1 MRLHSVKLLNFRQHS
16 RTELAFGPGLTGI
29 IGPNGA
35 GKTTILEAIAW
46 ALYGNQAI
54 RGNRDSI
61 RFMGAGARAPVEVE
75 LDFELGAH
83 RYRVV
88 RGLTSAAVYL
98 DGDDEPVANSISA
111 VTDLLHRRLG
121 MSLSEFFHTYFTG
134 QKELSVM
141 ASMSP
146 SRRGQFL
153 SRVLG
158 YEKIR
163 IAQDLTREKRNR
175 VKASIDGMQ
184 RGLPDPEAVLR
195 SLAEAS
201 SRKAEAEAKAQQAA
215 HRGAVRQREMMAIE
229 PRWEMAQRQREQ
241 SAQLLTQITV
251 AEEKEAALVRDAERV
266 ARELEDISAAHS
278 QLESLRLTTEPLFA
292 LNVELQALTALYR
305 EEGRRKTLIEGEGAL
320 REEISRLEERHAK
333 IERAP
338 ALEEEATLELEKK
351 RGELED
357 TQGLLEARRTEWVRD
372 RQEADT
378 KRQALRQQYTEL
390 KQQRDRVVAVG
401 EDGECPT
408 CSRPLGGSLHT
419 VVEHLD
425 ELIETVNVDGSYY
438 KARVEQLEH
447 MPDDVRALDEKR
459 RALVAEVGT
468 LERRLAK
475 VQLAVQELGTIVREI
490 AAKQQRQV
498 QMKRDISRIP
508 PGFDPA
514 RYAEVIREVERLTP
528 LEAEVGRFQ
537 AMLDREPQMRLE
549 QSRIAQDVMRIQSN
563 LGTLRTRRAQIS
575 FAEKEFSELKS
586 EFDRVRLELQESKV
600 AAARAHEQVES
611 ATRAMATAQKA
622 VEDLKRKQEE
632 LDALQA
638 ERRLHEELDRA
649 FSDLRTDLN
658 FQLRPEL
665 SELASAFLSE
675 LTDAR
680 YTELELDDQYNIV
693 ILEDGIPKPVLSGG
707 EEDLA
712 NLVLRL
718 AISQMIAERAGQS
731 FSLLILDEVFGSLD
745 EARRFNVVELLRG
758 IQDRFEQ
765 VILITHIEPVREGLD
780 RVISVSYD
788 PDRGCSVVE
797 QTAPESADEE
807 DLVMAFSG
815 IDSLRGGAPGAVR
828 RAAGEANDSAAALQ

>member
-1 MRLHSVKLLNFRQHS
+1 MRIHSVKLCNFRQHT
-16 RTELAFGPGLTGI
+16 RTEIEFGPGLTGI

-46 ALYGNQAI
+46 ALYGNQAV

-61 RFMGAGARAPVEVE
+61 RSITAGARAAVEVE

-88 RGLTSAAVYL
+88 RGLNTAEVYL
-98 DGDDEPVANSISA
+98 DGDDTPIANSITA
-111 VTDLLHRRLG
+111 VTDLLQRRLG

-141 ASMSP
+141 AALTP
-146 SRRGQFL
+146 SKRGQFL

-158 YEKIR
+158 YEKLR
-163 IAQDLTREKRNR
+163 IAQDLTRERRNR
-175 VKASIDGMQ
+175 VKAAIEGMQ

-201 SRKAEAEAKAQQAA
+201 SRKEEAEAKAQQAA

-229 PRWEMAQRQREQ
+229 PRWEMAQKQREQ

-251 AEEKEAALVRDAERV
+251 AEEKEAALNRDALRV
-266 ARELEDISAAHS
+266 AREVEGISAAHE
-278 QLESLRLTTEPLFA
+278 QLDNLRLTVEPLFA
-292 LNVELQALTALYR
+292 LNVELQALNTLYR
-305 EEGRRKTLIEGEGAL
+305 EEGRRKTLVEGELAL
-320 REEISRLEERHAK
+320 REEITRLEERHAK

-338 ALEEEATLELEKK
+338 ALEEEAVLELEKK
-351 RGELED
+351 RAELED
-357 TQGLLEARRTEWVRD
+357 TQGVLEARRTEWVRD
-372 RQEADT
+372 RQEAAT
-378 KRQALRQQYTEL
+378 KREALRQQYAEL
-390 KQQRDRVVAVG
+390 KQQRDRVVSLG

-408 CSRPLGGSLHT
+408 CSRALGGSLHT

-425 ELIETVNVDGSYY
+425 ELIETVNVDGNYY
-438 KARVEQLEH
+438 RARVEQLEV
-447 MPDDVRALDEKR
+447 MPEDVRVLDEKR
-459 RALVAEVGT
+459 RALMQEVGT

-514 RYAEVIREVERLTP
+514 RHAEVVAEVERLTP
-528 LEAEVGRFQ
+528 IEAEAARFQ
-537 AMLDREPQMRLE
+537 AMLEREPEVRLE
-549 QSRIAQDVMRIQSN
+549 QTRIAQEIMRVQST
-563 LGTLRTRRAQIS
+563 LGTLRTRHAQVS
-575 FAEKEFSELKS
+575 FAEKEFNELRVDY
-586 EFDRVRLELQESKV
+586 DRVRLELQESRV
-600 AAARAHEQVES
+600 AAARAQEQVAS
-611 ATRAMATAQKA
+611 ATRALAAAQQT

-632 LDALQA
+632 LDVMQA
-638 ERRLHEELDRA
+638 DRRMHDELDRA

-658 FQLRPEL
+658 YQLRPEL

-693 ILEDGIPKPVLSGG
+693 ILEDGIPKPVISGG

-758 IQDRFEQ
+758 LQDRFEQ

-788 PDRGCSVVE
+788 VDRGCSVVQ
-797 QTAPESADEE
+797 QTESDWVDRE
-807 DLVMAFSG
+807 DPVLLVAAGPGRKPYPGEGGEIGSEA
-815 IDSLRGGAPGAVR
+815 GAPG
-828 RAAGEANDSAAALQ
+828 

>member
-1 MRLHSVKLLNFRQHS
+1 MRLNSLRLTNFRQHA
-16 RTELAFGPGLTGI
+16 RTEIAFHSGLTGI

-46 ALYGNQAI
+46 ALYGNAAI

-83 RYRVV
+83 RYRVI
-88 RGLTSAAVYL
+88 RGLTGAELFL
-98 DGDDEPVANSISA
+98 DGAETPIANSITA
-111 VTDLLHRRLG
+111 VTELLQRRLG
-121 MSLSEFFHTYFTG
+121 MSLSEFYHTYFTG

-141 ASMSP
+141 AEMKP
-146 SRRGQFL
+146 ARRAQFL

-158 YEKIR
+158 YEKLR

-175 VKASIDGMQ
+175 VKAAIEGMH

-195 SLAEAS
+195 SLAEAA
-201 SRKAEAEAKAQQAA
+201 SRKEEAEARAQQAA
-215 HRGAVRQREMMAIE
+215 HRGAVRQRELMAVE

-251 AEEKEAALVRDAERV
+251 GEEKEAALHRDAERI
-266 ARELEDISAAHS
+266 ARELEGVQAAHS
-278 QLESLRLTTEPLFA
+278 QLDTLRLAIKPLFA
-292 LNVELQALTALYR
+292 LSAELQTLNMLYR
-305 EEGRRKTLIEGEGAL
+305 EEGRRRTLLEAETAL
-320 REEISRLEERHAK
+320 REEIARLEERHTR

-338 ALEEEATLELEKK
+338 ALEEEATLELENE
-351 RGELED
+351 RRQLEEV
-357 TQGLLEARRTEWVRD
+357 QGLLEARRTEWVRD
-372 RQEADT
+372 RQEAQT
-378 KRQALRQQYTEL
+378 KRDALRQQYIEL

-408 CSRPLGGSLHT
+408 CARPLGGSLHT

-425 ELIETVNVDGSYY
+425 EMLETVNVDGSYY
-438 KARVEQLEH
+438 KARVEQLEQ
-447 MPDDVRALDEKR
+447 MPEEVRELDERR
-459 RALVAEVGT
+459 RASVQQVGA

-475 VQLAVQELGTIVREI
+475 VQLAVQELGAIVRDI
-490 AAKQQRQV
+490 ASKQQRQV
-498 QMKRDISRIP
+498 QLQRDIAKIP
-508 PGFDPA
+508 AGYDA
-514 RYAEVIREVERLTP
+514 VRHDEVIREVERLTP
-528 LEAEVGRFQ
+528 MEAEATRFQ
-537 AMLDREPQMRLE
+537 AMLEREPQLKLE
-549 QSRIAQDVMRIQSN
+549 QARIAQEIMRVQST
-563 LGTLRTRRAQIS
+563 LGTLRTRRTQIS
-575 FAEKEFSELKS
+575 FTEKDFNELKADY
-586 EFDRVRLELQESKV
+586 DRVRAELQESKV
-600 AAARAHEQVES
+600 AAARAQEQVSS
-611 ATRAMATAQKA
+611 ATSAVAAAQDA
-622 VEDLKRKQEE
+622 VEDLRKKVAE
-632 LDALQA
+632 LDVLQTD
-638 ERRLHEELDRA
+638 RRMHDELDRA

-758 IQDRFEQ
+758 LQDRFEQ
-765 VILITHIEPVREGLD
+765 VILITHIEPVREGVD
-780 RVISVSYD
+780 QVITVRYDADTGSSLVTQSEGGDVEADFDLPAMAESRPSRPRARREDESV
-788 PDRGCSVVE
+788 
-797 QTAPESADEE
+797 EST
-807 DLVMAFSG
+807 
-815 IDSLRGGAPGAVR
+815 
-828 RAAGEANDSAAALQ
+828 AAGAGA

>member
-1 MRLHSVKLLNFRQHS
+1 VRLNSLSLTNFRQHV
-16 RTELAFGPGLTGI
+16 RTEINFDTGLTGI

-35 GKTTILEAIAW
+35 GKTTLLEAIAW

-61 RFMGAGARAPVEVE
+61 RFMGAGARAPVEVQ
-75 LDFELGAH
+75 LDFELGSH
-83 RYRVV
+83 RYRVC
-88 RGLTSAAVYL
+88 RGLTSAELYL
-98 DGDDEPVANSISA
+98 DGAEAPIANSISG
-111 VTDLLHRRLG
+111 VTELLQRRLG

-141 ASMSP
+141 AAMTP
-146 SRRGQFL
+146 AKRGQFL

-158 YEKIR
+158 YEKLR
-163 IAQDLTREKRNR
+163 IAQELTREKRNR
-175 VKASIDGMQ
+175 VRASIEGMQ
-184 RGLPDPEAVLR
+184 RGMPDPEAVLR
-195 SLAEAS
+195 SLAEAA
-201 SRKAEAEAKAQQAA
+201 SRREEAEARAQHAA
-215 HRGAVRQREMMAIE
+215 HRGAVRQREMMAVE

-251 AEEKEAALVRDAERV
+251 AEEKEAALRRDAERV
-266 ARELEDISAAHS
+266 IRELEGVQAARA
-278 QLESLRLTTEPLFA
+278 QLDNLRESIEPLFA
-292 LNVELQALTALYR
+292 LNVELQALNTLYR
-305 EEGRRKTLIEGEGAL
+305 EEGRRKTLLEAEGAL
-320 REEISRLEERHAK
+320 REEIARLEERHSK

-351 RGELED
+351 RSELED
-357 TQGLLEARRTEWVRD
+357 AQGLLEARRTEWVRD
-372 RQEADT
+372 RQEAQT
-378 KRQALRQQYTEL
+378 KREALRSQFAEL
-390 KQQRDRVVAVG
+390 KQQRDRVVSLG
-401 EDGECPT
+401 ENGECPT
-408 CSRPLGGSLHT
+408 CSRALGGSLHT

-425 ELIETVNVDGSYY
+425 ELIDTVNVDGNYY
-438 KARVEQLEH
+438 KARVEQLEQ
-447 MPDDVRALDEKR
+447 MPDDVRELDETR
-459 RALVAEVGT
+459 RALMQEVGT

-498 QMKRDISRIP
+498 QMKRDLSRIP
-508 PGFDPA
+508 PGYDPA
-514 RYAEVIREVERLTP
+514 RHAEVIAEVDRLTP
-528 LEAEVGRFQ
+528 MEAEVARFQ
-537 AMLDREPQMRLE
+537 AMLEREPQLRLE
-549 QSRIAQDVMRIQSN
+549 QTRIAQEIMRVQST

-575 FAEKEFSELKS
+575 FTEKDFNELKA
-586 EFDRVRLELQESKV
+586 EFERVRGELQESKV
-600 AAARAHEQVES
+600 AAARAQEQVSS
-611 ATRAMATAQKA
+611 ATAALAAAQEA
-622 VEDLKRKQEE
+622 AEDLKRKVAE
-632 LDALQA
+632 LEVLQDD
-638 ERRLHEELDRA
+638 RRIHDELDRA

-680 YTELELDDQYNIV
+680 YAELELDDQYNIV
-693 ILEDGIPKPVLSGG
+693 ILEDGVPKPVLSGG

-745 EARRFNVVELLRG
+745 DARRFNVVELLRG
-758 IQDRFEQ
+758 LHDRFEQ

-788 PDRGCSVVE
+788 ADHGCSVVTQSE
-797 QTAPESADEE
+797 NENVSSVDDSRPPVSESGSRRRPRPAEE
-807 DLVMAFSG
+807 LVENAEAG
-815 IDSLRGGAPGAVR
+815 AGRGA
-828 RAAGEANDSAAALQ
+828 

>member
-1 MRLHSVKLLNFRQHS
+1 VKLHNLKLTNFRQHV
-16 RTELAFGPGLTGI
+16 RTEIAFQRGLTGI

-46 ALYGNQAI
+46 ALYGVPAI

-61 RFMGAGARAPVEVE
+61 RFIGAGARAPVEVE
-75 LDFELGAH
+75 LDFELGSH

-88 RGLTSAAVYL
+88 RGLTSAEVYL
-98 DGDDEPVANSISA
+98 DGADTPIANSISA
-111 VTDLLHRRLG
+111 VTELLQRRLG

-134 QKELSVM
+134 QKELAVM
-141 ASMSP
+141 AAMTP
-146 SRRGQFL
+146 AKRGQFL

-158 YEKIR
+158 YEKLR

-175 VKASIDGMQ
+175 VRASIDGMQ
-184 RGLPDPEAVLR
+184 RGMPDPEAVLR
-195 SLAEAS
+195 SLAEAA
-201 SRKAEAEAKAQQAA
+201 SRKAEAESRAHQAA
-215 HRGAVRQREMMAIE
+215 HRGAVRAREMMAVE
-229 PRWEMAQRQREQ
+229 PRWEMVQRQREQ

-251 AEEKEAALVRDAERV
+251 LEEKEAALHRDSERIV
-266 ARELEDISAAHS
+266 RELESVKAARS
-278 QLESLRLTTEPLFA
+278 QLDSLRQSVEPLFA
-292 LNVELQALTALYR
+292 LNVELQALNTLYR
-305 EEGRRKTLIEGEGAL
+305 EEGRRKTLLEAESAL
-320 REEISRLEERHAK
+320 REEVNRLEERHSK

-338 ALEEEATLELEKK
+338 AVEEEATLELETK
-351 RGELED
+351 RSELED
-357 TQGLLEARRTEWVRD
+357 AQGLLEARRTEWVRD
-372 RQEADT
+372 RQEAQT
-378 KRQALRQQYTEL
+378 KREALRQQYLEL
-390 KQQRDRVVAVG
+390 KQQRDRVVSLG
-401 EDGECPT
+401 QDGQCPT

-425 ELIETVNVDGSYY
+425 ELMETVNVDGNYY

-447 MPDDVRALDEKR
+447 MPDDVQQLDEKR
-459 RALVAEVGT
+459 RVLMQEVGT

-475 VQLAVQELGTIVREI
+475 VQLAVQELGTIVRDI
-490 AAKQQRQV
+490 AAKQQRLV
-498 QMKRDISRIP
+498 QMHRDISRIP
-508 PGFDPA
+508 PGYDPL
-514 RYAEVIREVERLTP
+514 RHNEVSAEVDRLTP
-528 LEAEVGRFQ
+528 IEAEASRFQ
-537 AMLDREPQMRLE
+537 AMLEREPQLTLE
-549 QSRIAQDVMRIQSN
+549 QTRIGQEVMRVQST

-575 FAEKEFSELKS
+575 FTEKDFNDLKAEY
-586 EFDRVRLELQESKV
+586 DRVRLELQESKV
-600 AAARAHEQVES
+600 AAARAQEQVSS
-611 ATRAMATAQKA
+611 ATAALAAAQEA
-622 VEDLKRKQEE
+622 AEDLKKKVAE
-632 LDALQA
+632 LDVLQA

-718 AISQMIAERAGQS
+718 AISQMIAERAGQN

-758 IQDRFEQ
+758 LEDRFEQ

-780 RVISVSYD
+780 RVISVTYD
-788 PDRGCSVVE
+788 PDHGCSVVT
-797 QTAPESADEE
+797 QSESD
-807 DLVMAFSG
+807 D
-815 IDSLRGGAPGAVR
+815 
-828 RAAGEANDSAAALQ
+828 AALGEELEPPAADGSPRGRRRIREEYAEISGAGAGA

>member
-1 MRLHSVKLLNFRQHS
+1 VKLHSLKLTNFRQHV
-16 RTELAFGPGLTGI
+16 RTEISFESGLTGI

-46 ALYGNQAI
+46 ALYGVPAI

-61 RFMGAGARAPVEVE
+61 RFIGAGARAPVEVD
-75 LDFELGAH
+75 LDFELGSH

-88 RGLTSAAVYL
+88 RGLTSAELFL
-98 DGDDEPVANSISA
+98 DGSDTPIANSISG
-111 VTDLLHRRLG
+111 VTELLQRRLG

-134 QKELSVM
+134 QKELAVM
-141 ASMSP
+141 AAMTP
-146 SRRGQFL
+146 AKRGQFL

-158 YEKIR
+158 YEKLR

-175 VKASIDGMQ
+175 VRAAIDGMQ
-184 RGLPDPEAVLR
+184 RGMPDPEAVLR
-195 SLAEAS
+195 SLAEAA
-201 SRKAEAEAKAQQAA
+201 SRKAEAESRAHQAA
-215 HRGAVRQREMMAIE
+215 HRGAVRAREMMAVE
-229 PRWEMAQRQREQ
+229 PRWEMVQRQREQ

-251 AEEKEAALVRDAERV
+251 AEEKEAALHRDSERIV
-266 ARELEDISAAHS
+266 RELEGVKAARS
-278 QLESLRLTTEPLFA
+278 QLDSLRQSVEPLFA
-292 LNVELQALTALYR
+292 LNVELQALNTLYR
-305 EEGRRKTLIEGEGAL
+305 EEGRRKTLLEAESAL
-320 REEISRLEERHAK
+320 REEVTRLEERHSK

-338 ALEEEATLELEKK
+338 AIEEEATLELETK
-351 RGELED
+351 RSELED
-357 TQGLLEARRTEWVRD
+357 AQGLLEARRTEWVRD
-372 RQEADT
+372 RQEAQT
-378 KRQALRQQYTEL
+378 KREALRQQYAEL
-390 KQQRDRVVAVG
+390 KQQRDRVVSLG
-401 EDGECPT
+401 EDGQCPT

-425 ELIETVNVDGSYY
+425 ELMETVNVDGNYY

-447 MPDDVRALDEKR
+447 MPEDVQQLDEKR
-459 RALVAEVGT
+459 RVLMQEVGT

-475 VQLAVQELGTIVREI
+475 VQLAVQELGTIVRDI
-490 AAKQQRQV
+490 ATKQQRLV
-498 QMKRDISRIP
+498 QMHRDISRIP
-508 PGFDPA
+508 PGYDPL
-514 RYAEVIREVERLTP
+514 RHNEVSAEVDRLTP
-528 LEAEVGRFQ
+528 LEAEASRFQ
-537 AMLDREPQMRLE
+537 AMLEREPQLSLE
-549 QSRIAQDVMRIQSN
+549 QTRIAQEIMRVQST

-575 FAEKEFSELKS
+575 FTEKDFNDLKAEY
-586 EFDRVRLELQESKV
+586 DRVRLELQESKV
-600 AAARAHEQVES
+600 AAARAQEQVSS
-611 ATRAMATAQKA
+611 ATAALAAAQEA
-622 VEDLKRKQEE
+622 AEDLKKKVAG
-632 LDALQA
+632 LDVLQS

-718 AISQMIAERAGQS
+718 AISQMIAERAGQN

-758 IQDRFEQ
+758 LEDRFEQ

-780 RVISVSYD
+780 RVISVTYD
-788 PDRGCSVVE
+788 PDHGCSVVTQSE
-797 QTAPESADEE
+797 NDDVGPGEEREPPAADGSPRGRRRIREE
-807 DLVMAFSG
+807 YAE
-815 IDSLRGGAPGAVR
+815 ITGAGAG
-828 RAAGEANDSAAALQ
+828 A

>member
-1 MRLHSVKLLNFRQHS
+1 VRLNSLKLLNFRQHA
-16 RTELAFGPGLTGI
+16 RTEINFQSGLTGI

-46 ALYGNQAI
+46 ALYGNAAI

-83 RYRVV
+83 RYHVV
-88 RGLTSAAVYL
+88 RGLTSAEVFL
-98 DGDDEPVANSISA
+98 DGADVPIANSISA
-111 VTDLLHRRLG
+111 TTDLLQRRLG

-141 ASMSP
+141 ASMTP
-146 SRRGQFL
+146 AKRGQFL

-158 YEKIR
+158 YEKLR
-163 IAQDLTREKRNR
+163 IAQDLTRDKKNR
-175 VKASIDGMQ
+175 LRAAIDGMH
-184 RGLPDPEAVLR
+184 RGMPDPEAVLR

-201 SRKAEAEAKAQQAA
+201 SRREEAEARAHQAA
-215 HRGAVRQREMMAIE
+215 HRAAVRQREWMAIE
-229 PRWEMAQRQREQ
+229 PRWEMVQRQREQ
-241 SAQLLTQITV
+241 SGQLLTQITV
-251 AEEKEAALVRDAERV
+251 GEEKEAALHRDAERV
-266 ARELEDISAAHS
+266 VRELEGVQAARA
-278 QLESLRLTTEPLFA
+278 QLDDLRQSVEPLFA
-292 LNVELQALTALYR
+292 LNVELQALNTLYR
-305 EEGRRKTLIEGEGAL
+305 EEGRRKALVEGEQAL
-320 REEISRLEERHAK
+320 REEIARLEERHSK

-351 RGELED
+351 RVELED
-357 TQGLLEARRTEWVRD
+357 AQGFLEARRTEWVRD
-372 RQEADT
+372 RQEAQT
-378 KRQALRQQYTEL
+378 KREALRQQYAEL
-390 KQQRDRVVAVG
+390 KQQRDRVVSLG

-425 ELIETVNVDGSYY
+425 EMVETVNVDGNYY
-438 KARVEQLEH
+438 KARVEQLEQ
-447 MPDDVRALDEKR
+447 MPDDVRELDEKR
-459 RALVAEVGT
+459 RGLMQEVGT

-475 VQLAVQELGTIVREI
+475 VQLAVQELSTIVREI
-490 AAKQQRQV
+490 ATKRERQV
-498 QMKRDISRIP
+498 QMKRDISKIP
-508 PGFDPA
+508 GGYDPA
-514 RYAEVIREVERLTP
+514 RHAEVIAQVNRLTP
-528 LEAEVGRFQ
+528 MEAEAARFQ
-537 AMLDREPQMRLE
+537 AMLDREPQLKLE
-549 QSRIAQDVMRIQSN
+549 QTRIGQELMRIQSM
-563 LGTLRTRRAQIS
+563 LGTLRTRRTQIS
-575 FAEKEFSELKS
+575 FAEKDFNELKADY
-586 EFDRVRLELQESKV
+586 ERVRVELQESKV
-600 AAARAHEQVES
+600 AAARSQEQVTAAVGALAS
-611 ATRAMATAQKA
+611 AQHA
-622 VEDLKRKQEE
+622 VEELRKRQSE
-632 LDALQA
+632 LDVLQHD
-638 ERRLHEELDRA
+638 RHMHEELDRA

-731 FSLLILDEVFGSLD
+731 FSLLILDEIFGSLD

-758 IQDRFEQ
+758 LQDRFEQ
-765 VILITHIEPVREGLD
+765 VILITHIEPVRERLD

-788 PDRGCSVVE
+788 PDGGCSVVTQADNE
-797 QTAPESADEE
+797 GNEVSEELEPLFAQASTRARGDRSEESTADA
-807 DLVMAFSG
+807 
-815 IDSLRGGAPGAVR
+815 GAGAG
-828 RAAGEANDSAAALQ
+828 A

>member
-1 MRLHSVKLLNFRQHS
+1 MRLHGLKLCNFRQHV
-16 RTELAFGPGLTGI
+16 RTEIAFGPGLTGI

-46 ALYGNQAI
+46 ALYGNQAV

-61 RFMGAGARAPVEVE
+61 RFMGAGARATVEVE

-88 RGLTSAAVYL
+88 RGLTSAEVYL
-98 DGDDEPVANSISA
+98 DGADEPIANSISA
-111 VTDLLHRRLG
+111 VTELLHRRLG

-141 ASMSP
+141 AAMTP
-146 SRRGQFL
+146 LRRGQFL

-158 YEKIR
+158 YEKLR
-163 IAQDLTREKRNR
+163 IAQELTREKRNR
-175 VKASIDGMQ
+175 VRSAIEGMH

-195 SLAEAS
+195 SLAGAS
-201 SRKAEAEAKAQQAA
+201 SRKEEAEAKANQAA
-215 HRGAVRQREMMAIE
+215 HKGAVRQREFMAIE
-229 PRWEMAQRQREQ
+229 PRWEMAQKQREQ

-251 AEEKEAALVRDAERV
+251 AEEREAALNRDAQRI
-266 ARELEDISAAHS
+266 ARELEGIRAAHL
-278 QLESLRLTTEPLFA
+278 QLDNLRLGVEPLFA
-292 LNVELQALTALYR
+292 LNVELQALNTLYR
-305 EEGRRKTLIEGEGAL
+305 EEGRRKTLLEAEHAL
-320 REEISRLEERHAK
+320 REEITRFEERHSK

-338 ALEEEATLELEKK
+338 ALEEEATLELEKT
-351 RGELED
+351 RAELED
-357 TQGLLEARRTEWVRD
+357 AQGLLEARRTEWVRD
-372 RQEADT
+372 KQEADT
-378 KRQALRQQYTEL
+378 QRQALRQQYTEL
-390 KQQRDRVVAVG
+390 KQQRDRVVTLG
-401 EDGECPT
+401 EDGACPT
-408 CSRPLGGSLHT
+408 CSRALGGSLHT

-438 KARVEQLEH
+438 RARVEQLEV
-447 MPDDVRALDEKR
+447 MPDDVRELDEKR
-459 RALVAEVGT
+459 RAMMQGVGT

-508 PGFDPA
+508 PGFDPL
-514 RYAEVIREVERLTP
+514 RHAEVIAEVERLTP
-528 LEAEVGRFQ
+528 MEAEAARFQ
-537 AMLDREPQMRLE
+537 AMLEREPQIRLE
-549 QSRIAQDVMRIQSN
+549 QTRIAQELMRVQST
-563 LGTLRTRRAQIS
+563 LGTLRTRRAQVS
-575 FAEKEFSELKS
+575 FAENEFNELKS
-586 EFDRVRLELQESKV
+586 DYDRVRLELQESRV
-600 AAARAHEQVES
+600 AAATAQEQVKS
-611 ATRAMATAQKA
+611 ATRALEAAQQT

-632 LDALQA
+632 LDVMQA
-638 ERRLHEELDRA
+638 DRRMHDELDRA

-658 FQLRPEL
+658 YQLRPEL

-693 ILEDGIPKPVLSGG
+693 ILEDGIPKPVVSGG

-731 FSLLILDEVFGSLD
+731 FSLLVLDEVFGSLD

-758 IQDRFEQ
+758 LQDRFEQ

-788 PDRGCSVVE
+788 ADRGCSVVE
-797 QTAPESADEE
+797 QSGPDWADREVLSSVLAAATPPRRVKPAAGSGESAE
-807 DLVMAFSG
+807 AAT
-815 IDSLRGGAPGAVR
+815 GAGA
-828 RAAGEANDSAAALQ
+828 AS

>member
-1 MRLHSVKLLNFRQHS
+1 MRLNSLKLCNFRQHV
-16 RTELAFGPGLTGI
+16 RTEITFESGLTGI

-46 ALYGNQAI
+46 ALYGNQAV
-54 RGNRDSI
+54 RGNRESI
-61 RFMGAGARAPVEVE
+61 RFMGAGSRATVEVE

-88 RGLTSAAVYL
+88 RGLTTAEVYL
-98 DGDDEPVANSISA
+98 DGADTPIANSISA
-111 VTDLLHRRLG
+111 VTELLERRLG

-141 ASMSP
+141 AAMTP
-146 SRRGQFL
+146 SKRGQFL

-158 YEKIR
+158 YEKLR
-163 IAQDLTREKRNR
+163 IAQELTREKRNR
-175 VKASIDGMQ
+175 VRSAVEGMQ
-184 RGLPDPEAVLR
+184 RGMPDPEAVLR

-201 SRKAEAEAKAQQAA
+201 SRKEEAEARAHQAA

-251 AEEKEAALVRDAERV
+251 AEEKEAALQRDAERIT
-266 ARELEDISAAHS
+266 RELEGIQAAHS
-278 QLESLRLTTEPLFA
+278 QLDHLRQSIEPLFA
-292 LNVELQALTALYR
+292 LNVELQALNTLYR
-305 EEGRRKTLIEGEGAL
+305 EEGRRKTLLEAEHAL
-320 REEISRLEERHAK
+320 REEIARLEERHSK

-338 ALEEEATLELEKK
+338 ALEEEATLELETK
-351 RGELED
+351 RTELED
-357 TQGLLEARRTEWVRD
+357 AQGLLEARRTEWVRD
-372 RQEADT
+372 RQEAET
-378 KRQALRQQYTEL
+378 KRQALRQQYAEL
-390 KQQRDRVVAVG
+390 KQQRDRVVSVG

-438 KARVEQLEH
+438 KARVEQLEQ
-447 MPDDVRALDEKR
+447 MPDEVRELDEKR
-459 RALVAEVGT
+459 RALMQEVGT

-490 AAKQQRQV
+490 AAKQQRQL

-508 PGFDPA
+508 PGFDPV
-514 RYAEVIREVERLTP
+514 RHAEVIAEVDRLTP
-528 LEAEVGRFQ
+528 MEAEAARFQ
-537 AMLDREPQMRLE
+537 AMLEREPQIKLE
-549 QSRIAQDVMRIQSN
+549 QTRIAQEVMRVQST

-575 FAEKEFSELKS
+575 FSEKDFNELKS
-586 EFDRVRLELQESKV
+586 DFDRVRLELQESKV
-600 AAARAHEQVES
+600 AAARAQEQVAS
-611 ATRAMATAQKA
+611 ATRAVAAAQESA
-622 VEDLKRKQEE
+622 EDLKKKQEE
-632 LDALQA
+632 LDVLQA
-638 ERRLHEELDRA
+638 DRRMHEELDRA

-680 YTELELDDQYNIV
+680 YTELEIDDQYNVV
-693 ILEDGIPKPVLSGG
+693 ILEDGVPKPVLSGG

-758 IQDRFEQ
+758 LQDRFEQ

-780 RVISVSYD
+780 RVINVSYD
-788 PDRGCSVVE
+788 PDRGCSIVE
-797 QTAPESADEE
+797 QSGDTERIDSEDISPILPEVTPRVRVRPIAEPVESAE
-807 DLVMAFSG
+807 A
-815 IDSLRGGAPGAVR
+815 GAGAG
-828 RAAGEANDSAAALQ
+828 A

>member
-1 MRLHSVKLLNFRQHS
+1 MRLDSLKLTNFRQHA
-16 RTELAFGPGLTGI
+16 RTEITFESGLTGI

-35 GKTTILEAIAW
+35 GKTTILEAVAW
-46 ALYGNQAI
+46 ALYGNPAI
-54 RGNRDSI
+54 RGNRESI
-61 RFMGAGARAPVEVE
+61 RFIGAGARAPVEVE
-75 LDFELGAH
+75 LDFELGSH

-88 RGLTSAAVYL
+88 RGLTSAELYL
-98 DGDDEPVANSISA
+98 DGADVPIANSISG
-111 VTDLLHRRLG
+111 VTELLQRRLG

-141 ASMSP
+141 AAMTP
-146 SRRGQFL
+146 AKRGQFL

-158 YEKIR
+158 YEKLR
-163 IAQDLTREKRNR
+163 IAQELTREKRNR
-175 VKASIDGMQ
+175 VRASIDGMQ
-184 RGLPDPEAVLR
+184 RGMPDPEVVLR
-195 SLAEAS
+195 SLAEAA
-201 SRKAEAEAKAQQAA
+201 SRKEEAEARAHQAA
-215 HRGAVRQREMMAIE
+215 HRGAVRSREMMAIE

-251 AEEKEAALVRDAERV
+251 AEEKEAALNRDAERII
-266 ARELEDISAAHS
+266 RELEGVQAARS
-278 QLESLRLTTEPLFA
+278 QLDSLRESVEPLFA
-292 LNVELQALTALYR
+292 LNVELQALNTLYR
-305 EEGRRKTLIEGEGAL
+305 EEGRRKTLLEAEAAL
-320 REEISRLEERHAK
+320 REEIARLEERHSK

-338 ALEEEATLELEKK
+338 AIEEEATLELEKK
-351 RGELED
+351 RSELED
-357 TQGLLEARRTEWVRD
+357 AQGLLEARRTEWVRD
-372 RQEADT
+372 RQEAQT
-378 KRQALRQQYTEL
+378 KREALRQQYLEL
-390 KQQRDRVVAVG
+390 KQQRDRVVSLG

-425 ELIETVNVDGSYY
+425 ELMETVNVDGSYY
-438 KARVEQLEH
+438 KARVEQLEQ
-447 MPDDVRALDEKR
+447 MPEDVQELDEKR
-459 RALVAEVGT
+459 RTLMHEVGT

-475 VQLAVQELGTIVREI
+475 VQLAVLELGTIVRDI
-490 AAKQQRQV
+490 ASKQQRLV
-498 QMKRDISRIP
+498 QMQRDISRIP
-508 PGFDPA
+508 PGYDPA
-514 RYAEVIREVERLTP
+514 RHADVIAEVDRLTP
-528 LEAEVGRFQ
+528 MEAEAARFQ
-537 AMLDREPQMRLE
+537 AMLEREPQLRLE
-549 QSRIAQDVMRIQSN
+549 QTRMGQEVMRVQST

-575 FAEKEFSELKS
+575 FAEKDFNELKS
-586 EFDRVRLELQESKV
+586 EYDRVRGELQESKV
-600 AAARAHEQVES
+600 AAARAQEQVS
-611 ATRAMATAQKA
+611 GATAALAAAQEA
-622 VEDLKRKQEE
+622 TEDLKRKVAE
-632 LDALQA
+632 LDVLQS

-718 AISQMIAERAGQS
+718 AISQMIAERAGQN

-758 IQDRFEQ
+758 LQDRFEQ

-788 PDRGCSVVE
+788 PDHGCSVVTQSESEAAFGEEREPPAADGSPRARQGLRE
-797 QTAPESADEE
+797 QFVESA
-807 DLVMAFSG
+807 
-815 IDSLRGGAPGAVR
+815 RG
-828 RAAGEANDSAAALQ
+828 AGV

>member
-1 MRLHSVKLLNFRQHS
+1 VRLNTLSLTNFRQHA
-16 RTELAFGPGLTGI
+16 RTEINFETGLTGI

-46 ALYGNQAI
+46 ALYGNAAI

-61 RFMGAGARAPVEVE
+61 RFMGAGARAPVEVQ
-75 LDFELGAH
+75 LDFELGSH
-83 RYRVV
+83 RYRVC
-88 RGLTSAAVYL
+88 RGLTSAELFL
-98 DGDDEPVANSISA
+98 DGADTPIANTISA
-111 VTDLLHRRLG
+111 VTDLLQRRLG

-141 ASMSP
+141 AAMTP
-146 SRRGQFL
+146 AKRGQFL

-158 YEKIR
+158 YEKLR

-175 VKASIDGMQ
+175 VRASIEGMH
-184 RGLPDPEAVLR
+184 RGMPDPEAVLR
-195 SLAEAS
+195 LLAEAA
-201 SRKAEAEAKAQQAA
+201 SRKADAEGRAHQAA
-215 HRGAVRQREMMAIE
+215 HRGAVRAREMMAIE
-229 PRWEMAQRQREQ
+229 PRWEMVQRQRDQ

-251 AEEKEAALVRDAERV
+251 AEEKEAALHRDSERV
-266 ARELEDISAAHS
+266 VRELEGVQAARA
-278 QLESLRLTTEPLFA
+278 QLDNLREAIEPLFA
-292 LNVELQALTALYR
+292 FNVELQALNTLYR
-305 EEGRRKTLIEGEGAL
+305 EEGRRKTLLEAESAL
-320 REEISRLEERHAK
+320 RDEIGRLEDRHSK

-351 RGELED
+351 RIELED
-357 TQGLLEARRTEWVRD
+357 AQGLLEARRTEWVRD
-372 RQEADT
+372 RQEAQT
-378 KRQALRQQYTEL
+378 KREALRSQYAEV
-390 KQQRDRVVAVG
+390 KQQRDRVVTLG
-401 EDGECPT
+401 ENGECPT

-425 ELIETVNVDGSYY
+425 ELMDTVNVDGNYY
-438 KARVEQLEH
+438 KARVEQLEQ
-447 MPDDVRALDEKR
+447 MPDDVRELDESR
-459 RALVAEVGT
+459 RVLMQEVGT

-498 QMKRDISRIP
+498 QMKRDLSRIP
-508 PGFDPA
+508 PGYDPA
-514 RYAEVIREVERLTP
+514 RHAEVIAEVDRLMP
-528 LEAEVGRFQ
+528 MEAEVGRFQ
-537 AMLDREPQMRLE
+537 AMLEREPQLKLE
-549 QSRIAQDVMRIQSN
+549 GTRIAQEIMRVQST

-575 FAEKEFSELKS
+575 FTEKDFNELKA
-586 EFDRVRLELQESKV
+586 EFDRVRGELQESKV
-600 AAARAHEQVES
+600 AAARAQEQVSS
-611 ATRAMATAQKA
+611 ATVALAGAQA
-622 VEDLKRKQEE
+622 AAEDLKRKVAE
-632 LDALQA
+632 LEVLQTD
-638 ERRLHEELDRA
+638 RRIHDELDRA

-680 YTELELDDQYNIV
+680 YTELELDDLYNVV
-693 ILEDGIPKPVLSGG
+693 ILEDGVPKPVLSGG

-758 IQDRFEQ
+758 LHDRFEQ

-788 PDRGCSVVE
+788 ADQGSSVVS
-797 QTAPESADEE
+797 QTENESAGMVDDVRPRAPEYG
-807 DLVMAFSG
+807 SG
-815 IDSLRGGAPGAVR
+815 VR
-828 RAAGEANDSAAALQ
+828 RRDQDPVEGAEADAGAAA

>member
-1 MRLHSVKLLNFRQHS
+1 MRLHSVKLCNFRQHT
-16 RTELAFGPGLTGI
+16 RTEIEFGPGLTGI

-46 ALYGNQAI
+46 ALYGNQAV

-61 RFMGAGARAPVEVE
+61 RSLTAGARATVEVE

-83 RYRVV
+83 RYRVK
-88 RGLTSAAVYL
+88 RGLNTAEVYL
-98 DGDDEPVANSISA
+98 DGDETPIANSITA
-111 VTDLLHRRLG
+111 VTDLLQRRLG

-141 ASMSP
+141 AALTP
-146 SRRGQFL
+146 SKRGQFL

-158 YEKIR
+158 YEKLR
-163 IAQDLTREKRNR
+163 IAQDLTRERRNR
-175 VKASIDGMQ
+175 VKAAIEGMQ

-201 SRKAEAEAKAQQAA
+201 SRKEEAEAKAQQAA

-229 PRWEMAQRQREQ
+229 PRWEMAQKQREQ

-251 AEEKEAALVRDAERV
+251 AEEKEAALHRDAQRI
-266 ARELEDISAAHS
+266 AREIDGISAAHE
-278 QLESLRLTTEPLFA
+278 QLDSLRLTVEPLFA
-292 LNVELQALTALYR
+292 LNVELQALNTLYR
-305 EEGRRKTLIEGEGAL
+305 EEGRRKTLLEAELAL
-320 REEISRLEERHAK
+320 REEIARLEERHAK

-351 RGELED
+351 RAELED

-372 RQEADT
+372 RQEAAT
-378 KRQALRQQYTEL
+378 KREALRQQYAEL
-390 KQQRDRVVAVG
+390 KQQRDRVVSLG

-408 CSRPLGGSLHT
+408 CSRALGGSLHT

-425 ELIETVNVDGSYY
+425 ELIETVNVDGNYY
-438 KARVEQLEH
+438 RARVEQLEV
-447 MPDDVRALDEKR
+447 MPEDVRTLDEKR
-459 RALVAEVGT
+459 RALMQEVGT

-508 PGFDPA
+508 PGFDPM
-514 RYAEVIREVERLTP
+514 RHAEVVAEVERLTP
-528 LEAEVGRFQ
+528 IEAEAARFQ
-537 AMLDREPQMRLE
+537 AMLEREPEVRLE
-549 QSRIAQDVMRIQSN
+549 QTRIAQEIMRVQST
-563 LGTLRTRRAQIS
+563 LGTLRTRRAQVS
-575 FAEKEFSELKS
+575 FAEKEFNELRV
-586 EFDRVRLELQESKV
+586 EYDRVRLELQESKV
-600 AAARAHEQVES
+600 AAARAQEQVAS
-611 ATRAMATAQKA
+611 ATRALAAAQQT

-632 LDALQA
+632 LDVMQA
-638 ERRLHEELDRA
+638 DRRMHDELDRA

-658 FQLRPEL
+658 YQLRPEL

-693 ILEDGIPKPVLSGG
+693 ILEDGIPKPVISGG

-758 IQDRFEQ
+758 LQDRFEQ

-788 PDRGCSVVE
+788 VDRGCSVVQ
-797 QTAPESADEE
+797 QTESEWVDRE
-807 DLVMAFSG
+807 DPVLLV
-815 IDSLRGGAPGAVR
+815 
-828 RAAGEANDSAAALQ
+828 AAGPARAKPYGEGGEIGSEAGVPL

>member
-1 MRLHSVKLLNFRQHS
+1 VRLHSVRLCNFRQHT
-16 RTELAFGPGLTGI
+16 RTHIEFGPGLTGI

-46 ALYGNQAI
+46 ALYGNQAV
-54 RGNRDSI
+54 RGNRGSI
-61 RFMGAGARAPVEVE
+61 RSITAGARASVEVE

-83 RYRVV
+83 RYRVK
-88 RGLTSAAVYL
+88 RGLNTAEVYL
-98 DGDDEPVANSISA
+98 DGDDTPIANSITA
-111 VTDLLHRRLG
+111 VTDLLQRRLG

-141 ASMSP
+141 AALTP
-146 SRRGQFL
+146 SKRGQFL

-158 YEKIR
+158 YEKLR
-163 IAQDLTREKRNR
+163 IAQDLTRDKRNR
-175 VKASIDGMQ
+175 VKAAIEGMQ

-195 SLAEAS
+195 ALAEAS
-201 SRKAEAEAKAQQAA
+201 SRKEESEAKAQQAA
-215 HRGAVRQREMMAIE
+215 HRGAVRQREFMAIE
-229 PRWEMAQRQREQ
+229 PRWENAQKQREQ
-241 SAQLLTQITV
+241 SAQLLTQINV
-251 AEEKEAALVRDAERV
+251 AEEKEAALNRDAMRI
-266 ARELEDISAAHS
+266 AREIDGITAAHE
-278 QLESLRLTTEPLFA
+278 QLDNLRLTVEPLFA
-292 LNVELQALTALYR
+292 LNVELQALNVLYR
-305 EEGRRKTLIEGEGAL
+305 EEGRRKTLVEGEQAL
-320 REEISRLEERHAK
+320 REEIARLEERHAK

-338 ALEEEATLELEKK
+338 ALEEEATLELERK
-351 RGELED
+351 RAELED

-372 RQEADT
+372 RQEAAT
-378 KRQALRQQYTEL
+378 KREALRQQYAEL
-390 KQQRDRVVAVG
+390 RQQRDRVVSLG

-408 CSRPLGGSLHT
+408 CSRALGGSLHT

-425 ELIETVNVDGSYY
+425 ELIETVNVDGNYY
-438 KARVEQLEH
+438 RGRVEQLEA
-447 MPDDVRALDEKR
+447 MPEDVRVLDEKR
-459 RALVAEVGT
+459 RALMQEVGT

-508 PGFDPA
+508 PGFDPV
-514 RYAEVIREVERLTP
+514 RHAEVVAEVQRLTP
-528 LEAEVGRFQ
+528 IEAEAARLQ
-537 AMLDREPQMRLE
+537 AMLEREPDVRLE
-549 QSRIAQDVMRIQSN
+549 QARIAQEIMRVQST
-563 LGTLRTRRAQIS
+563 LGTLRTRRAQVAFS
-575 FAEKEFSELKS
+575 EKEYNELRVDY
-586 EFDRVRLELQESKV
+586 DRVRLELQESKV
-600 AAARAHEQVES
+600 AGARAQEQVAS
-611 ATRAMATAQKA
+611 ATRALAAAQEA

-632 LDALQA
+632 LDVMQA
-638 ERRLHEELDRA
+638 DRRMHDELDRA

-658 FQLRPEL
+658 YQLRPEL

-693 ILEDGIPKPVLSGG
+693 ILEDGIPKPVISGG

-758 IQDRFEQ
+758 LQDRFEQ

-788 PDRGCSVVE
+788 VDRGCSVVH
-797 QTAPESADEE
+797 QTETDWVDQE
-807 DLVMAFSG
+807 DPVLLV
-815 IDSLRGGAPGAVR
+815 
-828 RAAGEANDSAAALQ
+828 AAGPARASAYAGEGGELGPEAGAAG

>member
-1 MRLHSVKLLNFRQHS
+1 VRLHNLKLTNFRQHTRTDLTFS
-16 RTELAFGPGLTGI
+16 RGLTGI

-61 RFMGAGARAPVEVE
+61 RFLGAGPRATVEVE

-88 RGLTSAAVYL
+88 RGLNTAEVFL
-98 DGDDEPVANSISA
+98 DGSDESIADSISS
-111 VTDLLHRRLG
+111 VTDLLQRRLG
-121 MSLSEFFHTYFTG
+121 MSLSEFFNTYFTG

-141 ASMSP
+141 AAMSP
-146 SRRGQFL
+146 SKRGQFL

-158 YEKIR
+158 YEKLR

-175 VKASIDGMQ
+175 VRAAIDGMH
-184 RGLPDPEAVLR
+184 RGLPDPEMVLR
-195 SLAEAS
+195 SLAEAA
-201 SRKAEAEAKAQQAA
+201 SRKEEAEASAHQAA

-251 AEEKEAALVRDAERV
+251 AEEKEAALVRDADRV
-266 ARELEDISAAHS
+266 ARELEAIGVAHS
-278 QLESLRLTTEPLFA
+278 QLDTLRLTIEPLFA
-292 LNVELQALTALYR
+292 LNVELQALNTLYR
-305 EEGRRKTLIEGEGAL
+305 EEGRRKTLLEAEHAL
-320 REEISRLEERHAK
+320 REEIARLDERHSK

-351 RGELED
+351 RMDLED
-357 TQGLLEARRTEWVRD
+357 AQGLLEARRTEWVRD

-390 KQQRDRVVAVG
+390 KQQRDRVVSLG

-438 KARVEQLEH
+438 KARVEQLEM
-447 MPDDVRALDEKR
+447 MPEDVRELDER
-459 RALVAEVGT
+459 RRVLVLEVGT

-514 RYAEVIREVERLTP
+514 RHAEVIAEVERLTP
-528 LEAEVGRFQ
+528 MEAEVGRFQ
-537 AMLDREPQMRLE
+537 AMLDREPQIRLE
-549 QSRIAQDVMRIQSN
+549 QTRIAQDVMRVQST
-563 LGTLRTRRAQIS
+563 LGTIRTRRTQIS
-575 FAEKEFSELKS
+575 FSEKDFNALKAD
-586 EFDRVRLELQESKV
+586 FDRVRLELQESKV
-600 AAARAHEQVES
+600 AAARAQEQVTS
-611 ATRAMATAQKA
+611 ATRSLAAAQDAM
-622 VEDLKRKQEE
+622 EDMKRKQVE
-632 LDALQA
+632 LDVLQA
-638 ERRLHEELDRA
+638 DRRMHEELDRA

-658 FQLRPEL
+658 LQLRPEL

-675 LTDAR
+675 LTDGR
-680 YTELELDDQYNIV
+680 YAELKLDEQYNIV
-693 ILEDGIPKPVLSGG
+693 IVEEEIEKPVLSGG

-731 FSLLILDEVFGSLD
+731 FTLLILDEVFGSLD
-745 EARRFNVVELLRG
+745 EARRINVVELLRG

-765 VILITHIEPVREGLD
+765 VILITHVEPVREGLD

-797 QTAPESADEE
+797 QSEPDPVDEDELVVSVAASGSGRHVKPAPDFNETEES
-807 DLVMAFSG
+807 VST
-815 IDSLRGGAPGAVR
+815 GAGP
-828 RAAGEANDSAAALQ
+828 

>member
-1 MRLHSVKLLNFRQHS
+1 VRLNSLSLTNFRQHV
-16 RTELAFGPGLTGI
+16 RTEINFETGLTGI

-46 ALYGNQAI
+46 ALYGNPAI

-61 RFMGAGARAPVEVE
+61 RFMGASARAPVEVQ

-88 RGLTSAAVYL
+88 RSLTGAEVFL
-98 DGDDEPVANSISA
+98 DGAETPIANTISA
-111 VTDLLHRRLG
+111 VSDLLQRRLG

-141 ASMSP
+141 AAMTP
-146 SRRGQFL
+146 AKRGQFL

-158 YEKIR
+158 YEKLR

-175 VKASIDGMQ
+175 VRASIDGMQ
-184 RGLPDPEAVLR
+184 RGMPDPEVVLR
-195 SLAEAS
+195 SLAEAA
-201 SRKAEAEAKAQQAA
+201 SRKEEAEARAQQAA
-215 HRGAVRQREMMAIE
+215 HRGAVRQRELMAVE
-229 PRWEMAQRQREQ
+229 PRWEMVQRQREQ

-251 AEEKEAALVRDAERV
+251 AEEKEGALHRDSERIT
-266 ARELEDISAAHS
+266 RELEGVKAARA
-278 QLESLRLTTEPLFA
+278 QLDSLRDSVEPLYA
-292 LNVELQALTALYR
+292 LNVELHALNTLYR
-305 EEGRRKTLIEGEGAL
+305 EEGRRKTLLEADAAL
-320 REEISRLEERHAK
+320 REEIARLEERHSK

-351 RGELED
+351 RVELED
-357 TQGLLEARRTEWVRD
+357 AQGLLEARRTEWVRD
-372 RQEADT
+372 RQEAQT
-378 KRQALRQQYTEL
+378 KREALRAQYAEL

-425 ELIETVNVDGSYY
+425 ELIETVNVDGNYY
-438 KARVEQLEH
+438 KARVEQLEQ
-447 MPDDVRALDEKR
+447 MPDDVRELDEKR
-459 RALVAEVGT
+459 RALTQEVGT

-490 AAKQQRQV
+490 AAKQQRQI
-498 QMKRDISRIP
+498 QMHRDLSRIP
-508 PGFDPA
+508 AGYDPA
-514 RYAEVIREVERLTP
+514 RHSDVIAEVERLTP
-528 LEAEVGRFQ
+528 MEAEAARFQ
-537 AMLDREPQMRLE
+537 AMLEREPQLKLE
-549 QSRIAQDVMRIQSN
+549 QTRIAQEVMRVQST
-563 LGTLRTRRAQIS
+563 LGTLRTRRTQIS
-575 FAEKEFSELKS
+575 FAEKDFNELKL
-586 EFDRVRLELQESKV
+586 EFERVRSELQESKV
-600 AAARAHEQVES
+600 AAARAQEQVTS
-611 ATRAMATAQKA
+611 ASAALASAQQA
-622 VEDLKRKQEE
+622 AEDLKKKVAE
-632 LDALQA
+632 LEILQDD
-638 ERRLHEELDRA
+638 RRMHDELDRA

-718 AISQMIAERAGQS
+718 AISQMIAERAGQN

-758 IQDRFEQ
+758 LQDRFEQ

-780 RVISVSYD
+780 RVITVTYD
-788 PDRGCSVVE
+788 PDNGASIVSQAEGDEAVVDDVRPRSDDAPPTRRRRE
-797 QTAPESADEE
+797 QQEQVEAAEA
-807 DLVMAFSG
+807 
-815 IDSLRGGAPGAVR
+815 GAGA
-828 RAAGEANDSAAALQ
+828 A

>member
-1 MRLHSVKLLNFRQHS
+1 MRLHSLKMRNFRQHV
-16 RTELAFGPGLTGI
+16 RTEISFGPGLTGI

-46 ALYGNQAI
+46 ALYGNQAV
-54 RGNRDSI
+54 RGNRESI
-61 RFMGAGARAPVEVE
+61 RFIGAGPRAQVDVE

-88 RGLTSAAVYL
+88 RGLTDAKVYL
-98 DGDDEPVANSISA
+98 DGADEPIANSISA
-111 VTDLLHRRLG
+111 VTELLQRRLG

-141 ASMSP
+141 AALTP
-146 SRRGQFL
+146 SKRGQFL

-158 YEKIR
+158 YEKLR
-163 IAQDLTREKRNR
+163 IAQELTRDKRNR
-175 VKASIDGMQ
+175 VKAAIDGMQ

-195 SLAEAS
+195 ALAEAS
-201 SRKAEAEAKAQQAA
+201 AGKDDAEAKAQQAA
-215 HRGAVRQREMMAIE
+215 HRAAVLQREFMAVE
-229 PRWEMAQRQREQ
+229 PRWEMAQKQREQ
-241 SAQLLTQITV
+241 AALLLTQITV
-251 AEEKEAALVRDAERV
+251 AEEKEAALNRDAQRIE
-266 ARELEDISAAHS
+266 RELEGIADAHS
-278 QLESLRLTTEPLFA
+278 QLDSLRLTIEPLFA
-292 LNVELQALTALYR
+292 LNVELQALNILYR
-305 EEGRRKTLIEGEGAL
+305 EEGRRKTLVEAESAL
-320 REEISRLEERHAK
+320 LEEIARLKDRHTK

-338 ALEEEATLELEKK
+338 ALEEEATLELEKV
-351 RGELED
+351 RAELEN

-372 RQEADT
+372 RQEAAT
-378 KRQALRQQYTEL
+378 KREALRQQYTEL
-390 KQQRDRVVAVG
+390 KQQRERVVALG

-408 CSRPLGGSLHT
+408 CSRALGGSLHT

-425 ELIETVNVDGSYY
+425 EMIETVNVDGNYY
-438 KARVEQLEH
+438 RARVEQLEV
-447 MPDDVRALDEKR
+447 MPDDVRELDEKR
-459 RALVAEVGT
+459 RLLTQEVGT

-490 AAKQQRQV
+490 AAKQQRLV
-498 QMKRDISRIP
+498 QMQRDISRIP
-508 PGFDPA
+508 PGFDPV
-514 RYAEVIREVERLTP
+514 RHAEVIGEVERLTP
-528 LEAEVGRFQ
+528 IEAEAARFQ
-537 AMLDREPQMRLE
+537 AMLEREPQIKLE
-549 QSRIAQDVMRIQSN
+549 QTRIAQELMRVQSI
-563 LGTLRTRRAQIS
+563 LGTLRTRHTQVF
-575 FAEKEFSELKS
+575 FAEKEFGELKKDY
-586 EFDRVRLELQESKV
+586 ERVRVELQEAKLS
-600 AAARAHEQVES
+600 AARAQEQVAS
-611 ATRAMATAQKA
+611 ATRALDGAQRT

-632 LDALQA
+632 LDAMQA
-638 ERRLHEELDRA
+638 DRRMHDELDRA

-658 FQLRPEL
+658 YQLRPEL

-693 ILEDGIPKPVLSGG
+693 ILEDGIPKPVISGG

-758 IQDRFEQ
+758 LQDRFEQ

-788 PDRGCSVVE
+788 IDRGCSVVQQSE
-797 QTAPESADEE
+797 PEWVDRE
-807 DLVMAFSG
+807 DLPSLLVPTPSPGRAKVSPDYSEAFDSG
-815 IDSLRGGAPGAVR
+815 PEA
-828 RAAGEANDSAAALQ
+828 RAAG